1 MHFKK
6 KAHLRHP
13 MCCAQS
19 LQSCSTLCI
28 PIDLAHLA
36 PLSMEFSRQEYW
48 SELPY
53 SSLGDLLD
61 PGMESVFVVSPALQ
75 AYSLPTEL
83 PGKPQTPA
91 KMAVVKYQRTT
102 RAGEDKM
109 TAKWV
114 HFAAHLVPL
123 LLQVLSPPC
132 PCGKVSEVAFHFSRI

>member
-1 MHFKK
+1 
-6 KAHLRHP
+6 

-102 RAGEDKM
+102 RAGEDVEFK
-109 TAKWV
+109 
-114 HFAAHLVPL
+114 P
-123 LLQVLSPPC
+123 
-132 PCGKVSEVAFHFSRI
+132 